1 MAQRTINQAFL
12 AAAAGSEFNPS
23 DWKPAGDPESLEDIW
38 AVLHPGLYK
47 QIDGDKAEV
56 VIASFD
62 NGDALRIRIPFKDGS
77 SMDLKVSGKSSLDEG
92 DFVKISTIK
101 GQLLKKV
108 GQKDIVRYDGE
119 LAE

>member
-1 MAQRTINQAFL
+1 MAQRNISQAMI
-12 AAAAGSEFNPS
+12 AAASGSEFNPS
-23 DWKPAGDPESLEDIW
+23 EWKKVEEPVDLKDLW
-38 AVLHPGLYK
+38 AVTHPGLYK
-47 QIDGDKAEV
+47 EIEGDKAEV

-101 GQLLKKV
+101 GQMLRKV
-108 GQKDIVRYDGE
+108 GQKDIMRYDGE